1 MGRIAIKALPEMW
14 WTGCIQTF
22 KLLIKVTFFLKFET
36 NVSCKGK
43 DSLVQEVK
51 NENQNMDAAMLN
63 RPDAK
68 VRLENNFTWIIA
80 KILCPGVFVKIYVTF
95 IDNGD

>member
-1 MGRIAIKALPEMW
+1 MDRMY
-14 WTGCIQTF
+14 TDIQTSSYSYF
-22 KLLIKVTFFLKFET
+22 FFLKFET

-43 DSLVQEVK
+43 DSLIQEVK

-68 VRLENNFTWIIA
+68 IRLENNFT
-80 KILCPGVFVKIYVTF
+80 
-95 IDNGD
+95 